1 MRNLLKTFVVTV
13 GLLFI
18 GVLSSSV
25 SANEIP
31 KPVVGNDKVIGLFT
45 LAHPTQW
52 NNTILPAGDYM
63 VSMTRGLADKNVLS
77 VQGAKQ
83 GFTMFVS
90 SQSACK
96 TCTKV
101 ALNVAVQDDTRVVT
115 SLDLPGFH
123 LNFNNHQSVSER
135 EKRLVE
141 TPATF
146 QPVVAHPATN

>member
-25 SANEIP
+25 HANELP
-31 KPVVGNDKVIGLFT
+31 KPVGNDKVIGSFT

-52 NNTILPAGDYM
+52 NNTMLPPGDYTFT
-63 VSMTRGLADKNVLS
+63 VTRGLADKNVLS

-90 SQSACK
+90 SQSECK
-96 TCTKV
+96 ACTKV
-101 ALNVAVQDDTRVVT
+101 ALRVAVQDDSRVVT
-115 SLDLPGFH
+115 SLEMPGFH
-123 LNFNNHQSVSER
+123 LNFKNRQSASQRGE
-135 EKRLVE
+135 RLVE
-141 TPATF
+141 TPAAF
-146 QPVVAHPATN
+146 QPAAAHLATN